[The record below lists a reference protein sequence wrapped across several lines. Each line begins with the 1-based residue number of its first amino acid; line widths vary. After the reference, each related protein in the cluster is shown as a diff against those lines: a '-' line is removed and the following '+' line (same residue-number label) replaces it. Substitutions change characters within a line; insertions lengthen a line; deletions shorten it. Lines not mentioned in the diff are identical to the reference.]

1 MTCAD
6 ATQNTHFI
14 VLGGQVGDT
23 SLFTFPTTGSV
34 PPAALR
40 LTPLG
45 VSTTGFSTFQV
56 CNSSASSI
64 TVSDPV
70 KVLTFR

>member
-1 MTCAD
+1 MRGRMPRTTTLEVPLTCAD

-14 VLGGQVGDT
+14 
-23 SLFTFPTTGSV
+23 
-34 PPAALR
+34 AALR

-45 VSTTGFSTFQV
+45 VSTTGFSEFQV

>member
-1 MTCAD
+1 LTCAD

-14 VLGGQVGDT
+14 
-23 SLFTFPTTGSV
+23 
-34 PPAALR
+34 ALR

-45 VSTTGFSTFQV
+45 VSTAGFSSFQV

-64 TVSDPV
+64 TISDPV